1 MKLTIKTIIPET
13 VSLWHDDYGFIGN
26 ANEYEFNSF
35 RIDIM
40 ENELEGY
47 YVLKNKTRHYI
58 NKNGT
63 LSHWSF
69 FNLMEEQ
76 LEKLTGW

>member
-26 ANEYEFNSF
+26 VNEYEFNSF
-35 RIDIM
+35 RIDIV

-47 YVLKNKTRHYI
+47 YVLKNKTRFYI

-63 LSHWSF
+63 FSHWSILDSF
-69 FNLMEEQ
+69 EER
-76 LEKLTGW
+76 LEKLTAL